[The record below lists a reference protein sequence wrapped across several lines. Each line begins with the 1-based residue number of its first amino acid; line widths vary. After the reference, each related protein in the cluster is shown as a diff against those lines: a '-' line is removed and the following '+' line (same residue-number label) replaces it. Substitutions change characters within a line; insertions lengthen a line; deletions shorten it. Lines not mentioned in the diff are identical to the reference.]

1 MPNTQFNPFLFHSNQ
16 LQALFAKASQQKN
29 PALWLYTNDA
39 RTKLFMLEAL
49 TKLHH
54 AAFDEKIF
62 GKWNNRFKKLEDEL
76 GQMDYYVE
84 FEKEFKSNKKIPK
97 EISTFLSSAVMASA
111 ESLNQRLINKGW
123 LKGKLLDFNVKIS
136 KFYCHYDEAYL
147 NEIKFAIHDELQKII
162 SFCEKVNY
170 SFTDLENEVHEI
182 RRKLRWISIYGQ
194 ALNGLIQLKK
204 STKKPSYDTNYFT
217 KEILSSPYNKLPNK
231 PNGTAIM
238 EYDSNSFF
246 ALSYVIKEL
255 GSLKDNGLKIEI
267 ATQAFAKTENITN
280 IQANKKALKA
290 LGLKLHTKD
299 EILKTASELL
309 FTSLS
314 KDKILNGLLVK

>member
-1 MPNTQFNPFLFHSNQ
+1 MQSPQFNPFLFYSNQ
-16 LQALFAKASQQKN
+16 LQALLAKASQQKN
-29 PALWLYTNDA
+29 PALWLYTNNA
-39 RTKLFMLEAL
+39 RTPLFMLEAL
-49 TKLHH
+49 TKLHA

-62 GKWNNRFKKLEDEL
+62 EKWNNRFKKLEDAL

-84 FEKEFKSNKKIPK
+84 FEKEFKDNEKIPK
-97 EISTFLSSAVMASA
+97 EISTFLSSAVITSA
-111 ESLNQRLINKGW
+111 ESLNQRLINKEW
-123 LKGKLLDFNVKIS
+123 LKGKLLNFNVKIS
-136 KFYCHYDEAYL
+136 KFYCQYDEAYL
-147 NEIKFAIHDELQKII
+147 NEIKFALHNELKKII
-162 SFCEKVNY
+162 SFCEKLNY

-217 KEILSSPYNKLPNK
+217 KEILSSPYNKLPAR

-255 GSLKDNGLKIEI
+255 GNLKDNGLKIEI
-267 ATQAFAKTENITN
+267 ATQAFAKTENITKS
-280 IQANKKALKA
+280 QANKKALKA
-290 LGLKLHTKD
+290 LGLKLNAKD
-299 EILKTASELL
+299 EILKTASILL

>member
-1 MPNTQFNPFLFHSNQ
+1 MQNPSFNPFLFYSNQ
-16 LQALFAKASQQKN
+16 LQALFAQASHQKN
-29 PALWLYTNDA
+29 PALWLYNNNA
-39 RTKLFMLEAL
+39 RTLLFMLEAL

-54 AAFDEKIF
+54 ATFDEKIF
-62 GKWNNRFKKLEDEL
+62 GKWDNRFKKLEDEL

-84 FEKEFKSNKKIPK
+84 FEKEFKANKKIPK
-97 EISTFLSSAVMASA
+97 EISTFLNSAIKAST

-123 LKGKLLDFNVKIS
+123 LNGKLLDFNVKIS
-136 KFYCHYDEAYL
+136 KYYCQYDEAYI
-147 NEIKFAIHDELQKII
+147 NEIKITLKEELQKII
-162 SFCEKVNY
+162 LFCEKLNY
-170 SFTDLENEVHEI
+170 SFTNLENEVHEI

-204 STKKPSYDTNYFT
+204 SDKKPNYQTNYFT
-217 KEILSSPYNKLPNK
+217 KEILTSPYNKLPEK
-231 PNGTAIM
+231 PKGTAIM

-255 GSLKDNGLKIEI
+255 GKLKDNGLKIEI

-290 LGLKLHTKD
+290 LGLKLNAEN

-314 KDKILNGLLVK
+314 KDKILNALLVK